1 MHLDIVS
8 AEEEIFSGN
17 VKNII
22 AAAMMGEV
30 GIFPK
35 HTPMIT
41 PLKPGEVKIITDQDE
56 EKLFFISGG
65 VLEVQ
70 PDIVTVL
77 ADTAIRAEDLD
88 EAKAAESKKR
98 AEEALADKSDKI
110 DAAKALAELA
120 QAAAQL
126 KMIETIKRKSL
137 PIDKRKNPPN
147 YSNQTFTNGT
157 WIGHGGYGGQFLLV
171 NPDTGISV
179 SFFSVLTNR
188 TAMDY
193 TYLGDMVKMME
204 AIALEY

>member
-41 PLKPGEVKIITDQDE
+41 PLKSGEVKIITDQDE

-77 ADTAIRAEDLD
+77 ADTAIRGEDLD

-98 AEEALADKSDKI
+98 AEEALANKSDNI

-126 KMIETIKRKSL
+126 KMIEKIRKKS
-137 PIDKRKNPPN
+137 K
-147 YSNQTFTNGT
+147 
-157 WIGHGGYGGQFLLV
+157 
-171 NPDTGISV
+171 
-179 SFFSVLTNR
+179 
-188 TAMDY
+188 
-193 TYLGDMVKMME
+193 
-204 AIALEY
+204 

>member
-30 GIFPK
+30 GIYPK

-41 PLKPGEVKIITDQDE
+41 PLKPGEVKIITEEDE
-56 EKLFFISGG
+56 EQLFFISGG
-65 VLEVQ
+65 VIEVQ

-77 ADTAIRAEDLD
+77 ADTAIRGQDLD
-88 EAKAAESKKR
+88 EARAAEAKKR
-98 AEEALADKSDKI
+98 AEEALANKSDNI

-126 KMIETIKRKSL
+126 KMIETIRK
-137 PIDKRKNPPN
+137 K
-147 YSNQTFTNGT
+147 
-157 WIGHGGYGGQFLLV
+157 
-171 NPDTGISV
+171 
-179 SFFSVLTNR
+179 
-188 TAMDY
+188 
-193 TYLGDMVKMME
+193 VK
-204 AIALEY
+204 

>member
-8 AEEEIFSGN
+8 AEEKLFSGN

-30 GIFPK
+30 GIYPK

-41 PLKPGEVKIITDQDE
+41 PLKPGEVKIITEEDE

-65 VLEVQ
+65 VIEVQ

-77 ADTAIRAEDLD
+77 ADTAIRGEDID
-88 EAKAAESKKR
+88 EAKAEESKKR
-98 AEEALADKSDKI
+98 AEEALADKSDNI

-126 KMIETIKRKSL
+126 KVIEKIRKKS
-137 PIDKRKNPPN
+137 K
-147 YSNQTFTNGT
+147 
-157 WIGHGGYGGQFLLV
+157 
-171 NPDTGISV
+171 
-179 SFFSVLTNR
+179 
-188 TAMDY
+188 
-193 TYLGDMVKMME
+193 
-204 AIALEY
+204 

>member
-30 GIFPK
+30 GIYPK

-41 PLKPGEVKIITDQDE
+41 PLKPGEVKIITEQDE
-56 EKLFFISGG
+56 EMLFFISGG
-65 VLEVQ
+65 VIEVQ

-77 ADTAIRAEDLD
+77 ADTAIRGEDLD
-88 EAKAAESKKR
+88 EAKAEESKKR
-98 AEEALADKSDKI
+98 AEEALADKSDNI

-126 KMIETIKRKSL
+126 KMIETIRK
-137 PIDKRKNPPN
+137 KAK
-147 YSNQTFTNGT
+147 
-157 WIGHGGYGGQFLLV
+157 
-171 NPDTGISV
+171 
-179 SFFSVLTNR
+179 
-188 TAMDY
+188 
-193 TYLGDMVKMME
+193 
-204 AIALEY
+204 

>member
-30 GIFPK
+30 GIYPK

-41 PLKPGEVKIITDQDE
+41 PLKPGEVKIITEEDE
-56 EKLFFISGG
+56 EQLFFISGG
-65 VLEVQ
+65 VIEVQ

-77 ADTAIRAEDLD
+77 ADTAIRGQDLD
-88 EAKAAESKKR
+88 EARAAEAKKR
-98 AEEALADKSDKI
+98 AEEALANKSDNS

-126 KMIETIKRKSL
+126 KMIENIRK
-137 PIDKRKNPPN
+137 KGK
-147 YSNQTFTNGT
+147 
-157 WIGHGGYGGQFLLV
+157 
-171 NPDTGISV
+171 
-179 SFFSVLTNR
+179 
-188 TAMDY
+188 
-193 TYLGDMVKMME
+193 
-204 AIALEY
+204 

>member
-17 VKNII
+17 VKNVI

-30 GIFPK
+30 GIYPK

-56 EKLFFISGG
+56 EMLFFISGG
-65 VLEVQ
+65 VIEVQ

-77 ADTAIRAEDLD
+77 ADTAIRGEDLD
-88 EAKAAESKKR
+88 EAKAEESKKR
-98 AEEALADKSDKI
+98 AEEALADKSDNI

-126 KMIETIKRKSL
+126 KMIETIRK
-137 PIDKRKNPPN
+137 KAK
-147 YSNQTFTNGT
+147 
-157 WIGHGGYGGQFLLV
+157 
-171 NPDTGISV
+171 
-179 SFFSVLTNR
+179 
-188 TAMDY
+188 
-193 TYLGDMVKMME
+193 
-204 AIALEY
+204 

>member
-30 GIFPK
+30 GIYPK

-41 PLKPGEVKIITDQDE
+41 PLKPGEIQIITEQDE
-56 EKLFFISGG
+56 EMLFFISGG
-65 VLEVQ
+65 VIEVQ

-77 ADTAIRAEDLD
+77 ADTAIRGEDLD
-88 EAKAAESKKR
+88 EAKAEESKKR
-98 AEEALADKSDKI
+98 AEEALADKSDNI

-126 KMIETIKRKSL
+126 KMIETIRK
-137 PIDKRKNPPN
+137 KAK
-147 YSNQTFTNGT
+147 
-157 WIGHGGYGGQFLLV
+157 
-171 NPDTGISV
+171 
-179 SFFSVLTNR
+179 
-188 TAMDY
+188 
-193 TYLGDMVKMME
+193 
-204 AIALEY
+204 

>member
-8 AEEEIFSGN
+8 AEEKLFSGN

-30 GIFPK
+30 GIYPK

-41 PLKPGEVKIITDQDE
+41 PLKPGEVKIITEENE

-65 VLEVQ
+65 ILEVQ

-77 ADTAIRAEDLD
+77 ADTAIRGEDID
-88 EAKAAESKKR
+88 EAKAEESKKR
-98 AEEALADKSDKI
+98 AEEALADKSDNI

-126 KMIETIKRKSL
+126 KVIEKIRKKS
-137 PIDKRKNPPN
+137 K
-147 YSNQTFTNGT
+147 
-157 WIGHGGYGGQFLLV
+157 
-171 NPDTGISV
+171 
-179 SFFSVLTNR
+179 
-188 TAMDY
+188 
-193 TYLGDMVKMME
+193 
-204 AIALEY
+204 

>member
-8 AEEEIFSGN
+8 AEEKIFSGN

-30 GIFPK
+30 GIYPK

-41 PLKPGEVKIITDQDE
+41 PLKSGEVKIITEEDE

-65 VLEVQ
+65 VIEVQ

-77 ADTAIRAEDLD
+77 ADTAIRGEDLD
-88 EAKAAESKKR
+88 EAKAEESKKR
-98 AEEALADKSDKI
+98 AEEALADKSDNI

-126 KMIETIKRKSL
+126 KMIETIRKKS
-137 PIDKRKNPPN
+137 K
-147 YSNQTFTNGT
+147 
-157 WIGHGGYGGQFLLV
+157 
-171 NPDTGISV
+171 
-179 SFFSVLTNR
+179 
-188 TAMDY
+188 
-193 TYLGDMVKMME
+193 
-204 AIALEY
+204 

>member
-30 GIFPK
+30 GIYPK

-41 PLKPGEVKIITDQDE
+41 PLKPGEVKIITEEDE
-56 EKLFFISGG
+56 EQLFFISGG
-65 VLEVQ
+65 VIEVQ

-77 ADTAIRAEDLD
+77 ADTAIRGQDLD
-88 EAKAAESKKR
+88 EARAAEAKKR
-98 AEEALADKSDKI
+98 AEEALANKSDNI

-126 KMIETIKRKSL
+126 KMIEAIRK
-137 PIDKRKNPPN
+137 KGK
-147 YSNQTFTNGT
+147 
-157 WIGHGGYGGQFLLV
+157 
-171 NPDTGISV
+171 
-179 SFFSVLTNR
+179 
-188 TAMDY
+188 
-193 TYLGDMVKMME
+193 
-204 AIALEY
+204 

>member
-1 MHLDIVS
+1 MSILHLDIVS

-22 AAAMMGEV
+22 AGAVMGEV

-41 PLKPGEVKIITDQDE
+41 PLKSGEVKIITDQDE

-65 VLEVQ
+65 LLEVQ

-77 ADTAIRAEDLD
+77 ADTAIRGEDLD
-88 EAKAAESKKR
+88 EAKAAEAKKR
-98 AEEALADKSDKI
+98 AEEALADKSDNI

-126 KMIETIKRKSL
+126 KMIEKIRKKS
-137 PIDKRKNPPN
+137 K
-147 YSNQTFTNGT
+147 
-157 WIGHGGYGGQFLLV
+157 
-171 NPDTGISV
+171 
-179 SFFSVLTNR
+179 
-188 TAMDY
+188 
-193 TYLGDMVKMME
+193 
-204 AIALEY
+204 